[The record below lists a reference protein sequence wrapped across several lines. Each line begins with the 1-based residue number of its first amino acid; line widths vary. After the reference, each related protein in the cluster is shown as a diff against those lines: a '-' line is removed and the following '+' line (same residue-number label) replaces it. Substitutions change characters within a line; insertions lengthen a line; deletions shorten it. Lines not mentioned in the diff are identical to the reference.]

1 LFYGVAAPSL
11 MLCGFGRMRR
21 ISLFGATGTIGDNAL
36 QLVDLHPERFTIE
49 VMSAH
54 QNVEKLV
61 ALARRYQPKCLVIG
75 DAESAALVKQ
85 NLTDFSGDI
94 LVGEAGLVEAA
105 QRPCDVTVMAI
116 VGFAGLKPALAAAQ
130 LGHILALAN
139 KECLVAAGPL
149 LMRQA
154 SRHGTTVLPID
165 SEHNAIFQ
173 LLDGRRADGL
183 EKMILTASGGPFR
196 EASRRDLENVT
207 PSMAVAHPNWDMGA
221 KISVDSATLMNKGL
235 ELIEAHYLFQ
245 VAPEKLDV
253 LVHPQSVV
261 HGLVSFADGSVLAQ
275 KGSPDMRT
283 PLAHCMAYPERI
295 DAGVAPLDLAA
306 IGSLTF
312 AKPDRD
318 LFPCL
323 GLAESAMRAGGVMPT
338 LLNGANEEA
347 VAAFLAGR
355 IGFLQIA
362 DLVADVLAQFAD
374 TGQEVA
380 SLEAV
385 FAADQWARDK
395 ARIWLERAA

>member
-1 LFYGVAAPSL
+1 
-11 MLCGFGRMRR
+11 MLCGFGKMRR

-54 QNVEKLV
+54 QNVKKLV

-154 SRHGTTVLPID
+154 SQHGTTVLPID

>member
-1 LFYGVAAPSL
+1 
-11 MLCGFGRMRR
+11 MLCGFGKMRR

-75 DAESAALVKQ
+75 DADSAALVKQ

-105 QRPCDVTVMAI
+105 QRSCDVTVMAI

-154 SRHGTTVLPID
+154 SQHGTTVLPID

-338 LLNGANEEA
+338 LLNGANEES

-374 TGQEVA
+374 TRQEVA

>member
-1 LFYGVAAPSL
+1 
-11 MLCGFGRMRR
+11 MLCGFGKMRR

-54 QNVEKLV
+54 QNVKKLV

-173 LLDGRRADGL
+173 LLDGRRLVRG
-183 EKMILTASGGPFR
+183 TWPFR
-196 EASRRDLENVT
+196 PGRHHR
-207 PSMAVAHPNWDMGA
+207 
-221 KISVDSATLMNKGL
+221 
-235 ELIEAHYLFQ
+235 LIVRWSFQ
-245 VAPEKLDV
+245 
-253 LVHPQSVV
+253 
-261 HGLVSFADGSVLAQ
+261 
-275 KGSPDMRT
+275 
-283 PLAHCMAYPERI
+283 
-295 DAGVAPLDLAA
+295 
-306 IGSLTF
+306 
-312 AKPDRD
+312 
-318 LFPCL
+318 L
-323 GLAESAMRAGGVMPT
+323 GGGR
-338 LLNGANEEA
+338 
-347 VAAFLAGR
+347 FR
-355 IGFLQIA
+355 
-362 DLVADVLAQFAD
+362 
-374 TGQEVA
+374 
-380 SLEAV
+380 
-385 FAADQWARDK
+385 
-395 ARIWLERAA
+395 

>member
-1 LFYGVAAPSL
+1 
-11 MLCGFGRMRR
+11 MLCGFGKMRR

-154 SRHGTTVLPID
+154 SQHGTTVLPID

-323 GLAESAMRAGGVMPT
+323 GLAEAAMRAGGVMPT

-362 DLVADVLAQFAD
+362 DLVADVLAQFDD

>member
-1 LFYGVAAPSL
+1 
-11 MLCGFGRMRR
+11 MRR

-36 QLVDLHPERFTIE
+36 QLVDFHPERFTIE

-105 QRPCDVTVMAI
+105 QRSCDVTVMAI

-154 SRHGTTVLPID
+154 SQHGTTVLPID

-374 TGQEVA
+374 TRQEVA

>member
-1 LFYGVAAPSL
+1 
-11 MLCGFGRMRR
+11 MLCGFGKMRR

-154 SRHGTTVLPID
+154 SQHGTTVLPID

-362 DLVADVLAQFAD
+362 DLVADVLAQFDD